1 MQLNTTIRHS
11 SILAWKIPWTE
22 EPGRLQSMGSQRVGH
37 DWATFTFTFFGPH
50 GLYSPWNSPG
60 QDTGVGSLSLLQGI
74 FPTQGLN
81 TGFRH
86 CRRILYQLSHKGSP
100 YTLNVQ
106 VKLLSPIWLFVTLW
120 TVALQPPPPFMGFS
134 RQEYCSGLSFFLSR
148 GFSLPR
154 DWTQVS
160 HIAVRL
166 FTLWATKK
174 SHYILQ
180 NG

>member
-1 MQLNTTIRHS
+1 MQRNTTIRHS
-11 SILAWKIPWTE
+11 SILARKIPWTE

-81 TGFRH
+81 PGFRH

-100 YTLNVQ
+100 YTLNVK
-106 VKLLSPIWLFVTLW
+106 VKLLSPVWLFVTLW
-120 TVALQPPPPFMGFS
+120 TVALQPPPPLMGFS
-134 RQEYCSGLSFFLSR
+134 RQEYWSGLSFFLSR
-148 GFSLPR
+148 GFSWPR

-166 FTLWATKK
+166 FTLWATRKP
-174 SHYILQ
+174 HYILR